1 MSHDDPLQHPEVQV
15 ASGRGYLLTFLIST
29 LLMGVSLLLVAN
41 HAMAPFGLMLVLSLC
56 AGLAVIVQIYFLM
69 HMDLSEAHIWNTVA
83 LVLTIPLF
91 ILAIGLTA
99 WMFST
104 LYERTM
110 VMLPTMH
117 GMAGMVH

>member
-41 HAMAPFGLMLVLSLC
+41 HALAPFALMLVLSLC

-83 LVLTIPLF
+83 LVLTVPLF

-117 GMAGMVH
+117 GMAGMLH

>member
-1 MSHDDPLQHPEVQV
+1 MSHDDPLRHPEVQV

-110 VMLPTMH
+110 VMLPTTH
-117 GMAGMVH
+117 DMAGMVH